1 MIEASPSGKPW
12 SAAEIDLIVADYFEM
27 LGNELSGEPYTKS
40 HRNAELQRLTGRSK
54 GSIEYKHQIIS
65 AVLDQLGRP
74 WILGYKPAA
83 NFQKSLIDGIERYLT
98 TQGAELELQLA
109 GPPANFAEPSA
120 LYFEPAPS
128 LGEVEQP
135 SNEDIVRLVRK
146 FNPAERDSR
155 NRKLGEQGERTVLDS
170 ERARLNA
177 AGRDDL
183 ARKVEWTSKERG
195 DGAGYD
201 ILSFAASGQERLL
214 EVKTTS
220 GHKKTPFYLTENE
233 RSLSDERPDAFRIVR
248 LYDFAREP
256 KAFKISP
263 PLESSV
269 ILSAT
274 NYRAS
279 FDN

>member
-27 LGNELSGEPYTKS
+27 LGNELSGETYTKS

-54 GSIEYKHQIIS
+54 GSIEYKHQNIS

-74 WILGYKPAA
+74 WILGYKPAV

-98 TQGAELELQLA
+98 NRGPELEFLIASSLA
-109 GPPANFAEPSA
+109 NLAEPGA
-120 LYFEPAPS
+120 LFFEPPPV
-128 LGEVEQP
+128 LGEP
-135 SNEDIVRLVRK
+135 KTPTNEDIIHLVRK
-146 FNPAERDSR
+146 FNPAESDSR
-155 NRKLGEQGERTVLDS
+155 NRKLGEQGERKVLVS

-177 AGRDDL
+177 EGRDDL

-233 RSLSDERPDAFRIVR
+233 RSLSTERPDAFRIVR

-256 KAFKISP
+256 KAFKITP

-279 FDN
+279 FGS